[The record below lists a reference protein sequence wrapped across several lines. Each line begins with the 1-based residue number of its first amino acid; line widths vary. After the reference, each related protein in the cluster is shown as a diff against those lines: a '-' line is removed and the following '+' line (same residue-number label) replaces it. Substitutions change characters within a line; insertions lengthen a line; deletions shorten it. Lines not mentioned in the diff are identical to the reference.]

1 MKFFFLFR
9 KEWREIFRQKEMVA
23 LLFIAPL
30 IQTIILGYVV
40 RTDITSIPV
49 EIVNLSRSPEARRL
63 ANRLLASPLF
73 KVRSISRQPVAIE
86 EIFKRGESKAVIIF
100 EDETR
105 GKNEAGREAWPNENF
120 PPPFPSRL
128 PLPRIQVLLD
138 GVDANS
144 AMLAAGYFFGL
155 LGQDIVRL
163 YERENPASSFRPMT
177 VIRFNPSLTSI
188 HTMGPAIVALLLT
201 IITILLTGI
210 GLVREKEQQTLDT
223 LLVSRLTPLEIFL
236 GKTLPMAV
244 IGLVEMTLG
253 IIVVILFFHVSPRG
267 NLAYL
272 FLAALVYLF
281 SLLSVGFLIS
291 LLSQSQQQALFFCW
305 FTMLLFL
312 MLSGLLTPVENIPGA
327 FRWLTII
334 NPLRYLITII
344 REIFLKGNGL
354 SYFYQEIIIMAGL
367 GLVTFL
373 LSLGIFRR
381 SVIR

>member
-1 MKFFFLFR
+1 MRFFFLFR
-9 KEWREIFRQKEMVA
+9 KEWREIFRQREMVA

-30 IQTIILGYVV
+30 IQTIILGYVI
-40 RTDITSIPV
+40 RTDITNIPV
-49 EIVNLSRSPEARRL
+49 EIVNLSGSLEARRL
-63 ANRLLASPLF
+63 INRLLASPLF
-73 KVRSISRQPVAIE
+73 DVKSISREPVAVE
-86 EIFKRGESKAVIIF
+86 EIFKKGKIKAVIIF
-100 EDETR
+100 EDESK
-105 GKNEAGREAWPNENF
+105 GNNQAMVGGLDENYS
-120 PPPFPSRL
+120 PAVESG
-128 PLPRIQVLLD
+128 PLSFPRIQVLLD

-144 AMLAAGYFFGL
+144 AMLAAGYLYGI
-155 LGQDIVRL
+155 LGQSLARFWQ
-163 YERENPASSFRPMT
+163 RENPAASFQPMT

-188 HTMGPAIVALLLT
+188 YTMGPAIVALLLT

-244 IGLVEMTLG
+244 VGLIEMTLG
-253 IIVVILFFHVSPRG
+253 IIVVSFVFHVVPRG

-327 FRWLTII
+327 FRWLTAI
-334 NPLRYLITII
+334 NPLRYLIAII
-344 REIFLKGNGL
+344 REIFLKGNSL
-354 SYFYQEIIIMAGL
+354 AYFWQEILIMAGL
-367 GLVTFL
+367 GLAAFL
-373 LSLGIFRR
+373 FSLGVFRR
-381 SVIR
+381 SVIK

>member
-9 KEWREIFRQKEMVA
+9 KEWREIFRQKEMVV

-40 RTDITSIPV
+40 RTEITNIPV
-49 EIVNLSRSPEARRL
+49 VIVNLSRSPEARRL
-63 ANRLLASPLF
+63 TNRLLASPLF
-73 KVRSISRQPVAIE
+73 KVRSISRQPVAVE
-86 EIFKRGESKAVIIF
+86 LIFKRGESKAVIIF
-100 EDETR
+100 EDETK
-105 GKNEAGREAWPNENF
+105 GKNERGGQGWPGENF
-120 PPPFPSRL
+120 PPAFPSRL
-128 PLPRIQVLLD
+128 SLPRIQVLLD

-155 LGQDIVRL
+155 LRQDIVRL
-163 YERENPASSFRPMT
+163 FERENPASSFRPMT

-312 MLSGLLTPVENIPGA
+312 MLSGLLTPVENIPRA

-334 NPLRYLITII
+334 NPLRYLIAII
-344 REIFLKGNGL
+344 REIFLKGNGP

-373 LSLGIFRR
+373 LSLAVFRR
-381 SVIR
+381 SVIK